1 MEYDLSRLNPD
12 SLGRM
17 NILYKISR
25 IWRNWVY
32 WANFW
37 KQVRS
42 QVVKTG
48 HPHLLRDWEMTLI
61 RKPP

>member
-1 MEYDLSRLNPD
+1 
-12 SLGRM
+12 M
-17 NILYKISR
+17 NISYIISR

-42 QVVKTG
+42 KGVKTSYL
-48 HPHLLRDWEMTLI
+48 HLLRDWEMTLI
-61 RKPP
+61 KKPS